1 MAPIDISRLYYTRRD
16 GVPDDTIIG
25 FDLGDDR
32 VTIPFEDAQRVSS
45 VTGRAVTTE
54 VGVPS
59 VRVWITEFS
68 EFRRKLAERGL
79 QTRVE
84 QF

>member
-1 MAPIDISRLYYTRRD
+1 MEPIDITSLYYARRD

-45 VTGRAVTTE
+45 ATGRSVTTE

-59 VRVWITEFS
+59 VRFWITEFS

-79 QTRVE
+79 KTKVE
-84 QF
+84 QL